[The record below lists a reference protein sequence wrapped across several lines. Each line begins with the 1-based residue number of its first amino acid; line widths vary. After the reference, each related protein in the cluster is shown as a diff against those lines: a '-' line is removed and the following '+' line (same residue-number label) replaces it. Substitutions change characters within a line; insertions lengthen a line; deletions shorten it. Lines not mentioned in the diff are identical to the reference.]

1 MSWFE
6 TINPVIQAFIAT
18 LFTWAIT
25 ALGSLVVC
33 FFKEVNKKVLNTIL
47 GFSAGVMIA
56 ASFWSLLSPAI
67 DLSAELGYIVWL
79 LPATGFIIGGLFVL
93 LSDRFLD
100 NVLKNRKNL
109 RNADSL
115 RRSILLISAITIHNI
130 PEGMAIGV
138 AFGGIASGVPG
149 MTLIGAIMLAVGI
162 GIQNFPE
169 GAAVSLP
176 LRNEGFSRFK
186 SFMFGQASALVE
198 PISAVI
204 GVILVLTI
212 RSILPFLL
220 SFAAGAMIA
229 VSARELL
236 PESINEDKN
245 LATIRINMWVCYND
259 DIRCCFRIKRI
270 IKESIK
276 ILARENFL
284 ANIFYYDK

>member
-1 MSWFE
+1 MNWYE
-6 TINPVIQAFIAT
+6 NLNPITQAFIAT
-18 LFTWAIT
+18 IFTWGIT

-33 FFKEVNKKVLNTIL
+33 FFKNVNKKVLNTIL

-56 ASFWSLLSPAI
+56 ASFWSLLAPAI
-67 DLSAELGYIVWL
+67 DLSIELGYIGWVF
-79 LPATGFIIGGLFVL
+79 PALGFSVGGLFVL

-100 NVLKNRKNL
+100 KVLKGKKGL
-109 RNADSL
+109 KEAISL
-115 RRSILLISAITIHNI
+115 KRSILLISAITIHNI

-149 MTLIGAIMLAVGI
+149 MTAIGAVMLAIGI

-204 GVILVLTI
+204 GVILVLSI
-212 RSILPFLL
+212 RSVLPFLL
-220 SFAAGAMIA
+220 AFAAGAMIA
-229 VSARELL
+229 VAARELL
-236 PESINEDKN
+236 PESVKENKN
-245 LATIRINMWVCYND
+245 LATLGLIVGFCIMM
-259 DIRCCFRIKRI
+259 
-270 IKESIK
+270 
-276 ILARENFL
+276 ILDVAL
-284 ANIFYYDK
+284 G

>member
-1 MSWFE
+1 MYWFE
-6 TINPVIQAFIAT
+6 NLNPIIQALIAT
-18 LFTWAIT
+18 IFTWGVT
-25 ALGSLVVC
+25 ALGALVVC
-33 FFKEVNKKVLNTIL
+33 FFKEVNRKVLNTIL

-56 ASFWSLLSPAI
+56 ASFWSLISPAI
-67 DLSAELGYIVWL
+67 DLSEELGYIAWL
-79 LPATGFIIGGLFVL
+79 LPAIGFAIGGLFVL

-100 NVLKNRKNL
+100 KVLRNRKNT

-115 RRSILLISAITIHNI
+115 KRSILLVSAITIHNI
-130 PEGMAIGV
+130 PEGMAVGV

-149 MTLIGAIMLAVGI
+149 MTLIGALMLAIGI

-186 SFMFGQASALVE
+186 SFMIGQASALVE

-204 GVILVLTI
+204 GVVLVLAV

-229 VSARELL
+229 VAARELL
-236 PESINEDKN
+236 PESVKENKN
-245 LATIRINMWVCYND
+245 LATLGLICGFVLMMVLD
-259 DIRCCFRIKRI
+259 VA
-270 IKESIK
+270 
-276 ILARENFL
+276 LG
-284 ANIFYYDK
+284 

>member
-1 MSWFE
+1 MNWFE
-6 TINPVIQAFIAT
+6 NLNPVIQAFIAT
-18 LFTWAIT
+18 TFTWGIT

-33 FFKEVNKKVLNTIL
+33 FFKNVNKKVLNTIL

-67 DLSAELGYIVWL
+67 DLSEELGYIVWM
-79 LPATGFIIGGLFVL
+79 LPTAGFIVGGLFVL

-100 NVLKNRKNL
+100 RVLKNNRNL
-109 RNADSL
+109 RSADSL
-115 RRSILLISAITIHNI
+115 KRCILLISAITIHNI

-149 MTLIGAIMLAVGI
+149 MTVIGAVMLAIGI

-198 PISAVI
+198 PVSAVI
-204 GVILVLTI
+204 GVVLVLSI
-212 RSILPFLL
+212 RSVLPFLL

-229 VSARELL
+229 VAARELL
-236 PESINEDKN
+236 PESVKENKN
-245 LATIRINMWVCYND
+245 LAT
-259 DIRCCFRIKRI
+259 
-270 IKESIK
+270 
-276 ILARENFL
+276 LGL
-284 ANIFYYDK
+284 IFGFTIMMVLDVALG